1 MILSYIIMSL
11 YHQTLGTCLID
22 TPYGS
27 KYFVNADFTASGIV
41 YKPIEKYIHD
51 HVLRF
56 YSNVHSNAHNGQLMS
71 HYLEDSKDLIRR
83 SVGAKPC
90 DKVIFSGNG
99 CTGAIAHLI
108 HILELKKQ
116 TEPRG
121 KVFIT
126 VAEHHSNH
134 LPWTHLPVDL
144 VIIPFTSAGII
155 DLAFLKDELQR
166 GKQEGR
172 PMICSVIAGSNVTGI
187 VQPVHAIAKLAHTHG
202 SLVFCDFAASGPYV
216 PINMHSYEDPDIY
229 FDAIFLSP
237 HKFLGGPG
245 APGILI
251 AHNKLFRNEEPYC
264 PGGGTVRFVCND
276 YKKYIEDPEKRETG
290 GTPNIIGCIKAG
302 LVFQLKDELQHYIIK
317 RELQINQQVGA
328 YLHTLEMYGLRLIGP
343 ASAHKCPVYSFTIKD
358 LHYNFIVV
366 LLNDLFGIQ
375 SRGGVSCCSLYAQN
389 LLRIDKK
396 HQKNIYQQIIGGHGV
411 PNEYGWCR
419 VSFHYSMPTYMIDY
433 ILDAIK
439 FIVQHGH
446 QFISLYMYSEEKNSW
461 THAGFKNIYPKL
473 DFHDQLHTKDIHVS
487 HTKLRHQLHFAYD
500 LVE

>member
-1 MILSYIIMSL
+1 MRLVVHHKRFSLVIYMSL
-11 YHQTLGTCLID
+11 YYQTIGTGIIE

-27 KYFVNADFTASGIV
+27 KYFINADFTASGIV
-41 YKPIEKYIHD
+41 YKPIERYMYD

-56 YSNVHSNAHNGQLMS
+56 YSNVHSNAHNGQLMA
-71 HYLEDSKDLIRR
+71 HYLEESKDLIRK

-90 DKVIFSGNG
+90 DKVIFTGNG

-108 HILELKKQ
+108 HILELR
-116 TEPRG
+116 TTTNPRG

-126 VAEHHSNH
+126 IGEHHSNH

-144 VIIPFTSAGII
+144 VIIPLTDKGLV
-155 DLAFLKDELQR
+155 DLPFLKEELQKGR
-166 GKQEGR
+166 KEGR
-172 PMICSVIAGSNVTGI
+172 PMICSMLAGSNVTGI
-187 VQPVHAIAKLAHTHG
+187 IQPVYSIAKLAHTYG
-202 SLVFCDFAASGPYV
+202 SLVFFDFAATGPYV
-216 PINMHSYEDPDIY
+216 PINMHSHEDPDIY

-245 APGILI
+245 TPGILI

-302 LVFQLKDELQHYIIK
+302 LVFQLKDEILPYITK
-317 RELQINQQVGA
+317 RETQINNQVNK
-328 YLHTLEMYGLRLIGP
+328 YLQALEIYGLHIIGP
-343 ASAHKCPVYSFTIKD
+343 KFTNVFNKYPVYSFVIEG

-375 SRGGVSCCSLYAQN
+375 TRGGVSCCSLYAQD
-389 LLRIDKK
+389 LLHINKK
-396 HQKNIYQQIIGGHGV
+396 HQKTIYRQIIDGHGV

-419 VSFHYSMPTYMIDY
+419 VSFHYTMPVPMIDY
-433 ILDAIK
+433 ILESIK
-439 FIVQHGH
+439 YVAQHGH
-446 QFISLYMYSEEKNSW
+446 EYIEDYIYCEAKNSW
-461 THAGFKNIYPKL
+461 SHMSFKGFNKKL
-473 DFHDQLHTKDIHVS
+473 DFHDQTHTKDIYLW
-487 HTKLRHQLHFAYD
+487 KQD
-500 LVE
+500 